1 MGLIS
6 SLPPRPLK
14 APELSSLNRS
24 DAFELVV
31 SVESEEPARS
41 LLFATE
47 GWVKGVLFDDEEGW
61 TAIKTVEL
69 DEETR
74 RVDGL
79 QTCEEA
85 ILAARDHH
93 AED

>member
-6 SLPPRPLK
+6 SLPSRPLK
-14 APELSSLNRS
+14 APELSSLNRA

-47 GWVKGVLFDDEEGW
+47 TWVKGALFDEDEGW
-61 TAIKTVEL
+61 TVVETVEL
-69 DEETR
+69 GDELQ

-79 QTCEEA
+79 QACEEA
-85 ILAARDHH
+85 IVAARD
-93 AED
+93 EGESN